1 MAAAL
6 SQNGFHALLKLG
18 QQHSRHKCLYCS
30 AKTLPPERTL
40 RINMDGGEY
49 DLNEIV
55 RFLEA

>member
-1 MAAAL
+1 MG
-6 SQNGFHALLKLG
+6 SEMCIRDSMYVYELKE
-18 QQHSRHKCLYCS
+18 LYDEW